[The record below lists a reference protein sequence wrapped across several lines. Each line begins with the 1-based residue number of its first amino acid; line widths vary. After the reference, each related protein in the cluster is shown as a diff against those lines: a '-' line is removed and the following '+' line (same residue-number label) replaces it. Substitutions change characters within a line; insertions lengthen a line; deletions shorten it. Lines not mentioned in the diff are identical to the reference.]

1 MVLAKSLRELVVLLS
16 ELPGLGEKS
25 SQRIVFHLLKE
36 KPEKIRRIAELLID
50 VRERLKPC
58 SICGA
63 LSDTDPCGICLDKG
77 RDKSTICV
85 VEDTLD
91 LLSIERASF
100 YKGVYH
106 VLGGLISF
114 ADGIGPEDLNFQGLI
129 RRLENA
135 NVKEIILALDPS
147 VEGDTTMFYIVDLL
161 KPFKIRIT
169 RLAFGIPIGGNVDMA
184 DSLTLT
190 KAFEGRREIEGV

>member
-1 MVLAKSLRELVVLLS
+1 MVLAKSLRELLSLLS

-36 KPEKIRRIAELLID
+36 RPEKVRRIASLLVE
-50 VRERLKPC
+50 VREGLKPC

-63 LSDTDPCGICLDKG
+63 LSDTDPCGICSDAG
-77 RDKSTICV
+77 RDKSMICV
-85 VEDTLD
+85 VEDILD

-114 ADGIGPEDLNFQGLI
+114 TDNVGPEDLNIQGLVN
-129 RRLENA
+129 RVKGGG
-135 NVKEIILALDPS
+135 VKEVILALDPS
-147 VEGDTTMFYIVDLL
+147 VEGDTTMFYIIDLL
-161 KPFKIRIT
+161 KPFRVKIT
-169 RLAFGIPIGGNVDMA
+169 QLAFGIPIGGNVDMA

-190 KAFEGRREIEGV
+190 KAFEGRREIEEV

>member
-1 MVLAKSLRELVVLLS
+1 MVLARSLKELIALLS

-25 SQRIVFHLLKE
+25 SQRIVFYLLKE
-36 KPEKIRRIAELLID
+36 RPEKVKRIAELILE

-63 LSDTDPCGICLDKG
+63 LSDSDPCGICSDSR
-77 RDKSTICV
+77 RDHSTICV

-100 YKGVYH
+100 YRGVYH

-114 ADGIGPEDLNFQGLI
+114 SEGRGPETINLSRLI
-129 RRLENA
+129 KRVEGGE
-135 NVKEIILALDPS
+135 VVEVILALDPS
-147 VEGDTTMFYIVDLL
+147 VEGDTTMFYIVDAL
-161 KPFKIRIT
+161 KPFKVRIT

-184 DSLTLT
+184 DALTLT
-190 KAFEGRREIEGV
+190 KAFEGRREVEEV

>member
-1 MVLAKSLRELVVLLS
+1 MGLAKSLRELLALLS

-25 SQRIVFHLLKE
+25 SQRIVFYLLKE
-36 KPEKIRRIAELLID
+36 RPEKVRRIAELLIE
-50 VRERLKPC
+50 VREKLKPC

-63 LSDTDPCGICLDKG
+63 LSDMNPCGICSDLS

-114 ADGIGPEDLNFQGLI
+114 SDGVSPEDLNLQGL
-129 RRLENA
+129 
-135 NVKEIILALDPS
+135 VKRVESGSIKEVILALDAS

-161 KPFKIRIT
+161 KPFRVKVT

-184 DSLTLT
+184 DSLTLS
-190 KAFEGRREIEGV
+190 KAFEGRREVEGV

>member
-1 MVLAKSLRELVVLLS
+1 MLLS

-36 KPEKIRRIAELLID
+36 RPEKVRRIAELLID
-50 VRERLKPC
+50 VREKLKPC
-58 SICGA
+58 SVCGA
-63 LSDTDPCGICLDKG
+63 LSDINPCGICSDLG

-114 ADGIGPEDLNFQGLI
+114 VDGISPEDLNFQGLVK
-129 RRLENA
+129 RVESG
-135 NVKEIILALDPS
+135 NVKEIVLALDPS

-161 KPFKIRIT
+161 KPFKVKVT

>member
-1 MVLAKSLRELVVLLS
+1 MVLAKSLKELIALLS

-25 SQRIVFHLLKE
+25 SQRIVFYLLRE
-36 KPEKIRRIAELLID
+36 KPDRVRRIAELLVE
-50 VRERLKPC
+50 VREKLKPC

-63 LSDTDPCGICLDKG
+63 LSDTDPCGICSDPS
-77 RDKSTICV
+77 RDRSIICV

-91 LLSIERASF
+91 LLSIERASC

-114 ADGIGPEDLNFQGLI
+114 VEGRGPEDINIERLI
-129 RRLENA
+129 DRVKGER
-135 NVKEIILALDPS
+135 VKEVILALDPS
-147 VEGDTTMFYIVDLL
+147 VEGDTTMFYIAELL
-161 KPFKIRIT
+161 RPFNIRIT
-169 RLAFGIPIGGNVDMA
+169 RLAFGIPIGGDIEMA

-190 KAFEGRREIEGV
+190 KAFEGRRMIEEV